1 MPAASPSRPLR
12 SSRKRIATPAW
23 KSGTPFIRNTV
34 WRDTRATG
42 RPIIS
47 KPCASM
53 APRLYTAIPSRP
65 CANPPAGPP
74 ERPKLLLLLKFRGI
88 ALPGKLSRPLFILG
102 SSSRSECACL
112 TQLFLHPGHALPRR
126 FFLGARASPVRF
138 EAHGSGVSGLRQRAK
153 LPHVIDDTPPH
164 RRPFE
169 RAVRFARYILA
180 MHVPDAFLGN
190 FCEPVRKRDLA
201 AIGGI
206 PGIPVQF
213 EVRRLNSL
221 QCTHSFCACRGVAG
235 KFVFEQKSDF
245 LRSNLSSGFAK
256 FTVHRIAERLRIVQ
270 SPEIEAAHAVRTQ
283 RLGDVHAALQHFTL
297 LRETIVRSELRRCRA
312 VLGSGCSGPVCFE
325 ERAGNI
331 GYLQTKFLQEPP
343 YFAGFFFIQVNNVLV
358 PQASQLPII
367 QAELLGSNFN
377 CVPQILTHLAATD
390 PKLETAARCW

>member
-1 MPAASPSRPLR
+1 MPAASPLR
-12 SSRKRIATPAW
+12 QPPSSRKPIATPAW

-53 APRLYTAIPSRP
+53 APRLFTAIPSRP

-88 ALPGKLSRPLFILG
+88 ALPGKLSRPLLILG
-102 SSSRSECACL
+102 SSSRSERACL

-126 FFLGARASPVRF
+126 FFFGACASPVRF
-138 EAHGSGVSGLRQRAK
+138 EAHRSRVSRLRQRAE
-153 LPHVIDDTPPH
+153 LPHVIDDAPPH

-169 RAVRFARYILA
+169 RAVRFARHILA
-180 MHVPDAFLGN
+180 MHMPDAFLGN
-190 FCEPVRKRDLA
+190 FCEPVRKGDLA

-245 LRSNLSSGFAK
+245 LRSNLSSGVAEFA
-256 FTVHRIAERLRIVQ
+256 VHRIAERLRFVQ
-270 SPEIEAAHAVRTQ
+270 PPEIKAAHAVRTQ
-283 RLGDVHAALQHFTL
+283 CLGDVHGAFQHFTL
-297 LRETIVRSELRRCRA
+297 LRETIVRAELRRFRA

-331 GYLQTKFLQEPP
+331 GYLKAKFLQKPP
-343 YFAGFFFIQVNNVLV
+343 YFAGFFFIQVNNILV
-358 PQASQLPII
+358 PQASQLHII
-367 QAELLGSNFN
+367 QAELLGSNFKG
-377 CVPQILTHLAATD
+377 VPQILTDLVGD
-390 PKLETAARCW
+390 DRKLEVAARGW